1 MAARKSGKKIRKIRK
16 TRKTL
21 KKGGNGQ
28 PKKNQA
34 NYNPAY
40 VTQTAGNP
48 FAYNS
53 LFTATVPSSG
63 GHQLVRVGGQIGG
76 APAPAPDSSTTCAG
90 LANLPNLDSVS
101 LLAALPSYGDAVR
114 SVFDASTSAQIAAAT
129 ATSAVA
135 LQSAAAATF
144 QTAAASLSNAFYGTA
159 PYGTPAGSGTKGI
172 YRSITASTYIPTP
185 TVEPY
190 NQLINN
196 GGAGYYLL
204 LGSTTGQ
211 SNYVNEETCGTIFG
225 TYTGC
230 SSNIA
235 KIISG
240 FPTTGYTLA
249 TAPLPTNFAAFKTLI
264 TVPVGNTNA
273 GGVYLTDGI
282 NIYAVNS
289 AGTSKSD
296 VTSTVNMS
304 NALYVPTSVLTGM
317 GAN

>member
-1 MAARKSGKKIRKIRK
+1 MAARKSGKKIKK

-53 LFTATVPSSG
+53 LFTASPLSG
-63 GHQLVRVGGQIGG
+63 GQLVRVGGQV
-76 APAPAPDSSTTCAG
+76 APAPPPSTTCAG
-90 LANLPNLDSVS
+90 LANLPNLDSAS
-101 LLAALPSYGDAVR
+101 LIAALPSYGDAVR
-114 SVFDASTSAQIAAAT
+114 SVVDASRSAKTAADT

-144 QTAAASLSNAFYGTA
+144 QTAAGSLSNAFYGVS
-159 PYGTPAGSGTKGI
+159 PYTSGQKGI
-172 YRSITASTYIPTP
+172 YRSITGSTYIPTP

-190 NQLINN
+190 NQLIND
-196 GGAGYYLL
+196 GGSGYSLL

-211 SNYVNEETCGTIFG
+211 RNYATSACTTFFG
-225 TYTGC
+225 EYHGC
-230 SSNIA
+230 SSAIA

-249 TAPLPTNFAAFKTLI
+249 TAPLPTNFDLFKTFI
-264 TVPVGNTNA
+264 TVPMGKTNA

-289 AGTSKSD
+289 LGTSKSLVTD
-296 VTSTVNMS
+296 VDMS
-304 NALYVPTSVLTGM
+304 KALYVNPTILAVMSS
-317 GAN
+317 A